1 MREGAMRRHMKLTG
15 GTGSIGEEEEAGLGL
30 CWVGKLAGRVW
41 YVRIRGKP
49 GCPSYTPI
57 YIPFH

>member
-1 MREGAMRRHMKLTG
+1 MRRHMKLTG